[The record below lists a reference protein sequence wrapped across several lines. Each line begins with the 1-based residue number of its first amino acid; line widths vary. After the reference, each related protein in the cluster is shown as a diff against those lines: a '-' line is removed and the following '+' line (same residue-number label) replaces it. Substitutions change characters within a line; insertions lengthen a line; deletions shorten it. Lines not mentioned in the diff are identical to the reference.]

1 MKLSIITVNYNDA
14 LGLERTIKSVLSQTF
29 HDYEFIIIDGGSTD
43 GSVDVINKYESYID
57 YWVSEPDGG
66 IYPGMNKGLRQAKGE
81 YLNFMNG
88 GDCYHSSDVLEQIFA
103 LGSDADIITGTH
115 SENGLRNVG
124 ENGVTMLDLY
134 KWAIDHQAS
143 FIRRDVALRHPYD
156 EKYRIVSDWKF
167 FIEALVLDN
176 CSFYYTDTIVVDV
189 DMEGISNTNFELD
202 KQEREAVLKEL
213 FPERVLKDYQLFASI
228 HPELLEVV
236 PRISKSQTIMKVLCA
251 LSRLLVNIKYFFVKD
266 KNNGSENLFNKDIN
280 NT

>member
-1 MKLSIITVNYNDA
+1 MKISIITVNFNDSE
-14 LGLERTIKSVLSQTF
+14 GLERTIKSVINQTF

-43 GSVDVINKYESYID
+43 DSVNVIKKYESYID

-66 IYPGMNKGLRQAKGE
+66 IYPGMNKGLKQAKGE
-81 YLNFMNG
+81 YVNFMNG
-88 GDCYHSSDVLEQIFA
+88 GDCYHTSDVLEKIF
-103 LGSDADIITGTH
+103 SINIDADIITGVH

-124 ENGVTMLDLY
+124 KGGVSMLDLY

-167 FIEALVLDN
+167 FIEALIFDN
-176 CSFYYTDTIVVDV
+176 CSFYYTDTTVVDV
-189 DMEGISNTNFELD
+189 DMKGISNTNSALD

-228 HPELLEVV
+228 HSDLLEVA
-236 PRISKSQTIMKVLCA
+236 PRISKSQTIKKTILKIA
-251 LSRLLVNIKYFFVKD
+251 YQLLKIKGV
-266 KNNGSENLFNKDIN
+266 
-280 NT
+280 